1 MKKSWS
7 KACVVLCGL
16 VLLFGCSTTAQPHLE
31 EDISLE
37 ISGSVSQTLT
47 SADFNKMDWTE
58 VDIPRTSKDTE
69 FVVKAKGILLSEVLD
84 YVQVDTVSGLA
95 LTAQDGYSQAYD
107 QQMLEEQQNILV
119 FFDDGELLDE
129 DSGPIWLIAPNLPN
143 NMSIKQLIKIELV
156 P

>member
-16 VLLFGCSTTAQPHLE
+16 VLLFGCSTTAQSHLE
-31 EDISLE
+31 QDISLE

-47 SADFNKMDWTE
+47 SDDFNKMDWIE

-84 YVQVDTVSGLA
+84 YVQADAVSGLVV
-95 LTAQDGYSQAYD
+95 TAQDGYSQEYD

-119 FFDDGELLDE
+119 FFDNGELLDE

-143 NMSIKQLIKIELV
+143 NMSIKQLIKIELL